1 MTITR
6 PDMTEARKSAAG
18 FQQEM
23 AAKLK
28 AEHLLKQI
36 LAQQ

>member
-6 PDMTEARKSAAG
+6 PDMTEARKAADG
-18 FQQEM
+18 FQKEM

-36 LAQQ
+36 LAQ